1 MMTSKPEDL
10 AARAAAAAAAGT
22 HEISSAAGPHPTL
35 DEVSDATFGLPDEE
49 RAAEI
54 LDHAEACDACA
65 ELVTELESVV
75 ELAQFA
81 YPDPMPAA
89 VDQQL
94 MAALTAEAVGHM
106 HHALPSEETP
116 DVAVTPTDLAD
127 LSD

>member
-1 MMTSKPEDL
+1 MTSKPEDL
-10 AARAAAAAAAGT
+10 AARAAEAAAAGT
-22 HEISSAAGPHPTL
+22 RDHANAVGPHPTL

-54 LDHAEACDACA
+54 LDHAEACDVCA
-65 ELVTELESVV
+65 EHVTELESVV

-89 VDQQL
+89 VEQQI
-94 MAALTAEAVGHM
+94 MAALADEAVGRT
-106 HHALPSEETP
+106 HHSLPSGESP
-116 DVAVTPTDLAD
+116 DLAATPTDLAD

>member
-1 MMTSKPEDL
+1 MTSKPEDL
-10 AARAAAAAAAGT
+10 AARAAEAAAIGT
-22 HEISSAAGPHPTL
+22 RDHANAAGPHPTL
-35 DEVSDATFGLPDEE
+35 DEVSDATFGLPDDV

-54 LDHAEACDACA
+54 LDHAEACDVCA
-65 ELVTELESVV
+65 EHVTELESVV

-89 VDQQL
+89 VEQRI
-94 MAALTAEAVGHM
+94 MAALADEAVGRT
-106 HHALPSEETP
+106 HHSLSSGESP

>member
-1 MMTSKPEDL
+1 MTSKPENL
-10 AARAAAAAAAGT
+10 AARAAEAAAAGT
-22 HEISSAAGPHPTL
+22 HDIANAAGPHPTL
-35 DEVSDATFGLPDEE
+35 EEVSGATFGLPDDA

-65 ELVTELESVV
+65 EHMTELESVV

-81 YPDPMPAA
+81 YPDPMPHA
-89 VDQQL
+89 VEERL
-94 MAALTAEAVGHM
+94 LAALAAEAASGTDLT
-106 HHALPSEETP
+106 LPSDEAP

>member
-1 MMTSKPEDL
+1 MTSKPENL
-10 AARAAAAAAAGT
+10 AARAAEAAAAGT
-22 HEISSAAGPHPTL
+22 HDIANAAGPHPTL
-35 DEVSDATFGLPDEE
+35 EEVSDATFGLPDDE

-65 ELVTELESVV
+65 EHMTELESVV

-81 YPDPMPAA
+81 YPDPMPHA
-89 VDQQL
+89 VEERL
-94 MAALTAEAVGHM
+94 LTALAAEAARRTD
-106 HHALPSEETP
+106 HALPSDEAP

>member
-1 MMTSKPEDL
+1 MTSKPEDM
-10 AARAAAAAAAGT
+10 AARAAAAAAVGT
-22 HEISSAAGPHPTL
+22 HEIANAAGPHPTL
-35 DEVSDATFGLPDEE
+35 DEVSDATFGLPDDA

-65 ELVTELESVV
+65 EHVTELESVV

-81 YPDPMPAA
+81 YPDPMPHWVEAK
-89 VDQQL
+89 L
-94 MAALTAEAVGHM
+94 MAALAAEAVGHT
-106 HHALPSEETP
+106 HHTLPSDETP

>member
-10 AARAAAAAAAGT
+10 AARAAAAASAGT
-22 HEISSAAGPHPTL
+22 HGLANAAGPHPTL
-35 DEVSDATFGLPDEE
+35 DEVSDATFGLPDDA

-65 ELVTELESVV
+65 EHVTELESVV

-81 YPDPMPAA
+81 YPDPMPRPVEAR
-89 VDQQL
+89 L
-94 MAALTAEAVGHM
+94 MAALAAEAVGRT
-106 HHALPSEETP
+106 HHSLPSGEAP

>member
-1 MMTSKPEDL
+1 MTSKPENL
-10 AARAAAAAAAGT
+10 AARAAEAAAAGT
-22 HEISSAAGPHPTL
+22 HEIRRADGPHPTL

-65 ELVTELESVV
+65 EHVTALESVV

-81 YPDPMPAA
+81 YPDPMPHA
-89 VDQQL
+89 VETRL
-94 MAALTAEAVGHM
+94 LAALRTEAASRT
-106 HHALPSEETP
+106 HHPLPSDESP
-116 DVAVTPTDLAD
+116 DVATTPIDLAD

>member
-1 MMTSKPEDL
+1 MTSRPEDL
-10 AARAAAAAAAGT
+10 AARAAAAAHAGT
-22 HEISSAAGPHPTL
+22 HEILNADCPHPTL
-35 DEVSDATFGLPDEE
+35 DEVSDATFGLPDDA

-65 ELVTELESVV
+65 VHVTELESVV

-89 VDQQL
+89 VEDQL
-94 MAALTAEAVGHM
+94 MAALAAEAGGRT
-106 HHALPSEETP
+106 HHVLPSDEAPNVAATP
-116 DVAVTPTDLAD
+116 IDLAD

>member
-1 MMTSKPEDL
+1 MTSKPEDL

-22 HEISSAAGPHPTL
+22 HEVANAAGPHPTL

-54 LDHAEACDACA
+54 LDHAEACDVCA
-65 ELVTELESVV
+65 QHVTELESVV

-81 YPDPMPAA
+81 YPDPMPHA
-89 VDQQL
+89 VEERL
-94 MAALTAEAVGHM
+94 MTALAAEAQSRT
-106 HHALPSEETP
+106 HHALLPSDESP

>member
-1 MMTSKPEDL
+1 MTSKPEDL

-22 HEISSAAGPHPTL
+22 HEIANAAGPHPTL
-35 DEVSDATFGLPDEE
+35 EEVSDATFGLPDDA

-65 ELVTELESVV
+65 EIMTELESVL

-81 YPDPMPAA
+81 YPDPMPHA
-89 VDQQL
+89 VEKRL
-94 MAALTAEAVGHM
+94 MAALADEAVGRT
-106 HHALPSEETP
+106 HHPLPSSESMG
-116 DVAVTPTDLAD
+116 VAVAPSDLAD

>member
-1 MMTSKPEDL
+1 MMTSSPEGL

-22 HEISSAAGPHPTL
+22 RSIPNADGPHPTL
-35 DEVSDATFGLPDEE
+35 DDVSDATFGLPDEE

-54 LDHAEACDACA
+54 LDHAEACDTCA

-89 VDQQL
+89 VEQRL
-94 MAALTAEAVGHM
+94 MTALAAEAVGHT

-116 DVAVTPTDLAD
+116 GVPMTPIDLAD

>member
-1 MMTSKPEDL
+1 MTSKPEDM
-10 AARAAAAAAAGT
+10 AARAAAAAAVGT
-22 HEISSAAGPHPTL
+22 HEIANAAGPHPTL
-35 DEVSDATFGLPDEE
+35 DEVSDATFGLPDDA

-65 ELVTELESVV
+65 EHVTELESVV

-81 YPDPMPAA
+81 YPDPMPHSVEAK
-89 VDQQL
+89 L
-94 MAALTAEAVGHM
+94 MAALAAEAVGHT
-106 HHALPSEETP
+106 HHPLPSDETP